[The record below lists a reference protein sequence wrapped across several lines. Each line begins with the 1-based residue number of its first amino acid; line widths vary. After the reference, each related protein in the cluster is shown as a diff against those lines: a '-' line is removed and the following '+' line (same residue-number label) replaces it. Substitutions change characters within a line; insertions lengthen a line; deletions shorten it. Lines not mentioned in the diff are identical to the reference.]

1 MVYDHTSPAVG
12 VLMDLPNG
20 SACCGGVR
28 TQIVREVLCHPDH
41 RAKINQ
47 KRAVLYLK
55 PCGKGGGIPFSL
67 PDRSVVP
74 ASGERPGGGEGVT
87 PPSPQGLRW
96 WAVGAACGAGVRAQI
111 VRGVLCH
118 PDDRAKII
126 QRRAVLYLNPGGA
139 GGVIPFSLAD
149 RSVVPSSGERS
160 GREKGITPPFP
171 QGLR

>member
-1 MVYDHTSPAVG
+1 MVYDHTSTAVG

-55 PCGKGGGIPFSL
+55 PCGKGGVIPFSL

-74 ASGERPGGGEGVT
+74 
-87 PPSPQGLRW
+87 
-96 WAVGAACGAGVRAQI
+96 
-111 VRGVLCH
+111 
-118 PDDRAKII
+118 
-126 QRRAVLYLNPGGA
+126 
-139 GGVIPFSLAD
+139 
-149 RSVVPSSGERS
+149 SSGERCIVRLKPDRFV
-160 GREKGITPPFP
+160 GRNIQPASCFTNRVNIQNTPEHAVVHMPP
-171 QGLR
+171 YISHATYRTSN